1 MTDVIPDPLQEFLA
15 QDPTALVDPT
25 ILAEQDLVKQ
35 EEAVRSGH
43 GVVPVAVGLGAAYL
57 VYRAYMARR
66 MKEVVVKKGG
76 DVDHRFLLAAAS
88 LVWNSFIPRWVSM
101 TAPYLVA
108 GYLEGIKDAKAGD
121 VPPDVLR
128 TIARGYAEELGN
140 HINLVSAE
148 AVVSGFNAQVNR
160 KVPPFLAAKR
170 VTDAYGVP
178 KRGMNALVNVWTS
191 EEKARVSD
199 RPLPSSKEERS
210 KALTAAQ
217 NTLRARQV
225 GDNEEW
231 AARTQAKQIVW
242 MYGVD
247 KGTIPSN
254 ARRVWI
260 TADDERVCEVCG
272 PLDGK
277 AAPVGEQFKTSLGK
291 FWTPP
296 THVNCLPGDTLVA
309 AQGVTGASTRM
320 YQGEVYSITTRGG
333 KQLTATPNHPV
344 LTQRGWVAV
353 QLLNVG
359 DQVVSTVGG
368 DRTLAGDQDS
378 QHAEPMIEQ
387 VAQAFRKAPGVISTE
402 VPLSAPDFHGDG
414 TDDEVAV
421 IWTDSHLA
429 GVVDAMLVE
438 QICEPVFDSAGVAN
452 DVLAGQS
459 SGDLLLVADL
469 TSPSSLVSRRDLD
482 GSLLRA
488 HHGPLNSFGIGA
500 TSALHTLLGEYS
512 GDGSAGSG
520 EAFAQRLLGL
530 PGEVALDEIIEI
542 RTDPFSGHVFN
553 LSTADGWFIGNG
565 IVTHNCRCDV
575 ALDLSETGD
584 IQDEITALLESETVA
599 KAVGADPYDRDPR
612 GRFARDE
619 GRSAKPF
626 KEREAAVDELLAQV
640 NQALT
645 GVPLTEQKLE
655 RPSLT
660 RPSLSQARPSL
671 SGPSLSL
678 IPLTPDKS
686 QKAGINIRRRLH
698 GPELKAKLRASI
710 GENLQSGLW
719 ELNRSVDPIKTGK
732 GTWEPLDHDL
742 VAIIPHWD
750 HAYDTVGLSDDVYE
764 ANDQIEWYVSPYGD
778 VGDADLR
785 HMDSKPLYQALYEYW
800 QDVTNELIDDYQ
812 TMSREKRT
820 YFDRDGTGMAY
831 IIDRD
836 AYETVIEHAING
848 IKDPGAFESS
858 VFLHGYGENNT
869 DEIEVSTVAL
879 ADYLDVYDDIEQRQP
894 KLLVANHGLPGSTTF
909 RSDGSKEVWTNP
921 GRWVIKDSAKGQRAY
936 AHYTYDMHYVVP
948 EGLDEEG

>member
-35 EEAVRSGH
+35 EEAVRSDH
-43 GVVPVAVGLGAAYL
+43 GVTPVAVGLGAAYL
-57 VYRAYMARR
+57 VYRTYMARR

-108 GYLEGIKDAKAGD
+108 GYLEGIKDANAGN

-140 HINLVSAE
+140 HINQVSAD

-170 VTDAYGVP
+170 VSDAYGVP
-178 KRGMNALVNVWTS
+178 KRGMNALVNVWMS

-210 KALTAAQ
+210 KALIAAQ

-296 THVNCLPGDTLVA
+296 TH
-309 AQGVTGASTRM
+309 
-320 YQGEVYSITTRGG
+320 I
-333 KQLTATPNHPV
+333 
-344 LTQRGWVAV
+344 
-353 QLLNVG
+353 
-359 DQVVSTVGG
+359 
-368 DRTLAGDQDS
+368 
-378 QHAEPMIEQ
+378 
-387 VAQAFRKAPGVISTE
+387 
-402 VPLSAPDFHGDG
+402 
-414 TDDEVAV
+414 
-421 IWTDSHLA
+421 
-429 GVVDAMLVE
+429 
-438 QICEPVFDSAGVAN
+438 
-452 DVLAGQS
+452 
-459 SGDLLLVADL
+459 
-469 TSPSSLVSRRDLD
+469 
-482 GSLLRA
+482 
-488 HHGPLNSFGIGA
+488 
-500 TSALHTLLGEYS
+500 
-512 GDGSAGSG
+512 
-520 EAFAQRLLGL
+520 
-530 PGEVALDEIIEI
+530 
-542 RTDPFSGHVFN
+542 
-553 LSTADGWFIGNG
+553 
-565 IVTHNCRCDV
+565 NCRCDV

-626 KEREAAVDELLAQV
+626 KEREAAVDDLLAQV

-655 RPSLT
+655 RPSLK
-660 RPSLSQARPSL
+660 RPSLSLARPSL

-678 IPLTPDKS
+678 IPLTSDQTS
-686 QKAGINIRRRLH
+686 QKPGINIRRRLH

-710 GENLQSGLW
+710 GADLQSGLW
-719 ELNRSVDPIKTGK
+719 KLDRSVEPIKTRK
-732 GTWEPLDHDL
+732 GTWETLDHDL

-750 HAYDTVGLSDDVYE
+750 KAYDTVGLTDDVYE
-764 ANDQIEWYVSPYGD
+764 ADSQIKWYVSPYGD
-778 VGDADLR
+778 VGDADPR

-800 QDVTNELIDDYQ
+800 QDVTNELINDYQ

-831 IIDRD
+831 VIDRD

-848 IKDPGAFESS
+848 VKDPGAFESS
-858 VFLHGYGENNT
+858 VFLHGYGENNEA
-869 DEIEVSTVAL
+869 EIEVSTVAL
-879 ADYLDVYDDIEQRQP
+879 ADYLDVYEEIEQRQP
-894 KLLVANHGLPGSTTF
+894 KLLVANHGLPGATTL
-909 RSDGSKEVWTNP
+909 RSDGTKEVWANP
-921 GRWVIKDSAKGQRAY
+921 GRWLIKDSAQGQRAY

-948 EGLDEEG
+948 EDFDEDD

>member
-1 MTDVIPDPLQEFLA
+1 MSVTIPDPLQEFLA

-25 ILAEQDLVKQ
+25 ILAEEDLAVQ
-35 EEAVRSGH
+35 EEAVRSGP

-108 GYLEGIKDAKAGD
+108 GYLEGIKDANAGN
-121 VPPDVLR
+121 VPPDVLK

-210 KALTAAQ
+210 KALIAAQ

-296 THVNCLPGDTLVA
+296 THINCLPGDTLVA

-359 DQVVSTVGG
+359 DQVASTVGG

-575 ALDLSETGD
+575 ALDLSATGD

-599 KAVGADPYDRDPR
+599 KAYANDKYDRDRR
-612 GRFARDE
+612 GRFSSMESR
-619 GRSAKPF
+619 GF
-626 KEREAAVDELLAQV
+626 KEREAEVDEMLAQV
-640 NQALT
+640 NAVLAAP
-645 GVPLTEQKLE
+645 VSLEPLKSEPLKLA
-655 RPSLT
+655 P
-660 RPSLSQARPSL
+660 
-671 SGPSLSL
+671 
-678 IPLTPDKS
+678 
-686 QKAGINIRRRLH
+686 
-698 GPELKAKLRASI
+698 LKAMQGLQGLSSLKAPESKESKGLLGANLKASLQAKI
-710 GENLQSGLW
+710 GADLQNLQIGLW
-719 ELNRSVDPIKTGK
+719 QLNRSVDPIKTSK
-732 GTWEPLDHDL
+732 GTWETLDHDL

-750 HAYDTVGLSDDVYE
+750 KAYDTVGLTDDVYD

-778 VGDADLR
+778 VGDADPR

-831 IIDRD
+831 VIDRD

-879 ADYLDVYDDIEQRQP
+879 ADYLDVYEDIEQRQP
-894 KLLVANHGLPGSTTF
+894 KLLVANHGLPGVTTF
-909 RSDGSKEVWTNP
+909 RSDGSKEVWANP
-921 GRWVIKDSAKGQRAY
+921 GRWLIKDSAKGQRAY

>member
-1 MTDVIPDPLQEFLA
+1 MSVTIPDPLQEFLA

-25 ILAEQDLVKQ
+25 ILAEEDLAVQ
-35 EEAVRSGH
+35 EEAVRSGP

-108 GYLEGIKDAKAGD
+108 GYLEGIKDANAGN
-121 VPPDVLR
+121 VPPDVLK

-210 KALTAAQ
+210 KALIAAQ

-296 THVNCLPGDTLVA
+296 TH
-309 AQGVTGASTRM
+309 
-320 YQGEVYSITTRGG
+320 I
-333 KQLTATPNHPV
+333 
-344 LTQRGWVAV
+344 
-353 QLLNVG
+353 
-359 DQVVSTVGG
+359 
-368 DRTLAGDQDS
+368 
-378 QHAEPMIEQ
+378 
-387 VAQAFRKAPGVISTE
+387 
-402 VPLSAPDFHGDG
+402 
-414 TDDEVAV
+414 
-421 IWTDSHLA
+421 
-429 GVVDAMLVE
+429 
-438 QICEPVFDSAGVAN
+438 
-452 DVLAGQS
+452 
-459 SGDLLLVADL
+459 
-469 TSPSSLVSRRDLD
+469 
-482 GSLLRA
+482 
-488 HHGPLNSFGIGA
+488 
-500 TSALHTLLGEYS
+500 
-512 GDGSAGSG
+512 
-520 EAFAQRLLGL
+520 
-530 PGEVALDEIIEI
+530 
-542 RTDPFSGHVFN
+542 
-553 LSTADGWFIGNG
+553 
-565 IVTHNCRCDV
+565 NCRCDV

-584 IQDEITALLESETVA
+584 IQDEITALLEDESVT
-599 KAVGADPYDRDPR
+599 KAMGTDSYDRDRR
-612 GRFARDE
+612 GRFSSMESR
-619 GRSAKPF
+619 GF
-626 KEREAAVDELLAQV
+626 KEREVEVDEMLAQV
-640 NQALT
+640 NAVLAAP
-645 GVPLTEQKLE
+645 VSLEPLKSEPLKLA
-655 RPSLT
+655 PLKAMQG
-660 RPSLSQARPSL
+660 LQGL
-671 SGPSLSL
+671 SG
-678 IPLTPDKS
+678 
-686 QKAGINIRRRLH
+686 
-698 GPELKAKLRASI
+698 LKAPEAKESKGILGANLKASLQAKI
-710 GENLQSGLW
+710 GADLQNLQIGLW
-719 ELNRSVDPIKTGK
+719 QLNRSVDPIKTSK
-732 GTWEPLDHDL
+732 GTWETLDHDL

-750 HAYDTVGLSDDVYE
+750 KAYDTVGLTENTYE
-764 ANDQIEWYVSPYGD
+764 ANNQIEWYVSPYGD
-778 VGDADLR
+778 VGDADPR

-800 QDVTNELIDDYQ
+800 QDVTNELINDYD

-831 IIDRD
+831 VIDRD

-879 ADYLDVYDDIEQRQP
+879 ADYLDVYEEIERRQP
-894 KLLVANHGLPGSTTF
+894 KLLVANHGLPGTTTF
-909 RSDGSKEVWTNP
+909 RSDGIKEVWANP
-921 GRWVIKDSAKGQRAY
+921 GRWLIKDSAKGQRAY

>member
-1 MTDVIPDPLQEFLA
+1 MSEVIPDPLQEFLA
-15 QDPTALVDPT
+15 QDPTALADPT
-25 ILAEQDLVKQ
+25 ILAEEDLAVQ
-35 EEAVRSGH
+35 EEAVRSGPS
-43 GVVPVAVGLGAAYL
+43 VVPVAVGLGAAYL

-66 MKEVVVKKGG
+66 MKEMVRAKGG
-76 DVDHRFLLAAAS
+76 DVDHRFLMAAAS
-88 LVWNSFIPRWVSM
+88 LIWNSFIPRWVSM
-101 TAPYLVA
+101 TAPYLIT
-108 GYLEGIKDAKAGD
+108 GYIEGIKAADAGN

-128 TIARGYAEELGN
+128 TIAQGYAEELGN

-210 KALTAAQ
+210 KALIAAQ

-277 AAPVGEQFKTSLGK
+277 AALVGEQFKTSLGK

-296 THVNCLPGDTLVA
+296 TH
-309 AQGVTGASTRM
+309 
-320 YQGEVYSITTRGG
+320 I
-333 KQLTATPNHPV
+333 H
-344 LTQRGWVAV
+344 
-353 QLLNVG
+353 
-359 DQVVSTVGG
+359 
-368 DRTLAGDQDS
+368 
-378 QHAEPMIEQ
+378 
-387 VAQAFRKAPGVISTE
+387 
-402 VPLSAPDFHGDG
+402 
-414 TDDEVAV
+414 
-421 IWTDSHLA
+421 
-429 GVVDAMLVE
+429 
-438 QICEPVFDSAGVAN
+438 
-452 DVLAGQS
+452 
-459 SGDLLLVADL
+459 
-469 TSPSSLVSRRDLD
+469 
-482 GSLLRA
+482 
-488 HHGPLNSFGIGA
+488 
-500 TSALHTLLGEYS
+500 
-512 GDGSAGSG
+512 
-520 EAFAQRLLGL
+520 
-530 PGEVALDEIIEI
+530 
-542 RTDPFSGHVFN
+542 
-553 LSTADGWFIGNG
+553 
-565 IVTHNCRCDV
+565 CRCDV
-575 ALDLSETGD
+575 ALDLSATGD

-599 KAVGADPYDRDPR
+599 KAYANDKYDRDRR
-612 GRFARDE
+612 GRFSSMESR
-619 GRSAKPF
+619 GF
-626 KEREAAVDELLAQV
+626 KEREAEVDEMLAQV
-640 NQALT
+640 NAVLAAP
-645 GVPLTEQKLE
+645 VSLEPLKSEPLKLA
-655 RPSLT
+655 P
-660 RPSLSQARPSL
+660 
-671 SGPSLSL
+671 
-678 IPLTPDKS
+678 
-686 QKAGINIRRRLH
+686 
-698 GPELKAKLRASI
+698 LKAMQGLQGLSSLKAPESKESKGLLGANLKASLQAKI
-710 GENLQSGLW
+710 GADLQNLQIGLW
-719 ELNRSVDPIKTGK
+719 QLNRSVDPIKTSK
-732 GTWEPLDHDL
+732 GTWETLDHDL

-750 HAYDTVGLSDDVYE
+750 KAYDTVGLTDDVYD

-778 VGDADLR
+778 VGDADPR

-831 IIDRD
+831 VIDRD

-879 ADYLDVYDDIEQRQP
+879 ADYLDVYEDIEQRQP
-894 KLLVANHGLPGSTTF
+894 KLLVANHGLPGVTTF
-909 RSDGSKEVWTNP
+909 RSDGSKEVWANP